1 MGASQIPAA
10 SSGGTTSDNYALI
23 SSVTPTNGSS
33 TLSFTGISGYRKLL
47 LKTFEPGLSSGS
59 TITITFNSD
68 TGANYAYQAAGM
80 TSSTGAV
87 AATFRAGAATG
98 IPFASVISAGLQ
110 TNLIINDTNT
120 TGVKTIEGFVYGGT
134 FGGQTY
140 PVFNGMYFA
149 SAAITTVTLTV
160 TTNTFTAAGTV
171 ALYGVAA

>member
-1 MGASQIPAA
+1 MGSSTVPAPA
-10 SSGGTTSDNYALI
+10 TGATSDNYALI

-47 LKTFEPGLSSGS
+47 LRVIEPGLSSGS
-59 TITITFNSD
+59 TVTYTFNSD

-80 TSSTGAV
+80 TSGTGAV
-87 AATFRAGAATG
+87 AATYRAIQATG
-98 IPFASVISAGLQ
+98 IAFSSVVSANLQ
-110 TNLIINDTNT
+110 SNLFIDDANT
-120 TGVKTIEGFVYGGT
+120 TGVKTLSGFIFSGNFGGT
-134 FGGQTY
+134 TY
-140 PVFNGMYFA
+140 PVFNGTYFA